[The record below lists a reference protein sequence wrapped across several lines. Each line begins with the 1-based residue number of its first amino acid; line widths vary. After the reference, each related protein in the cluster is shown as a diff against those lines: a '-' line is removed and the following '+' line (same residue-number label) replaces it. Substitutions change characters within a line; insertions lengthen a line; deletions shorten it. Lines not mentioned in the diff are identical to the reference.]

1 MDRMTDD
8 HVTVAGRNRVAGL
21 WLAVLSAGSF
31 GLSGSL
37 ASGLMDAGWS
47 AGGAVLVRVGLAA
60 VALAVPAWLALG
72 GRWSLLRANAG
83 VIVGYGVIAVGGA
96 QLAYFNAVRH
106 MEVGVALLIE
116 YTAPVAVVLWLWV
129 RHAQRPGR
137 LTLVGAAI
145 AAVGLVLVLDLLSGA
160 DLSAVGVAWALAAMV
175 GAATYFVLS
184 AGDSDLHPLVLA
196 AAGLWL
202 ATIVL
207 VLAGVVGVVPVDT
220 STTTVSYGDLEVPF
234 WQPVLALG
242 LVTAA
247 IAYVSGIAASRR
259 LGPRLASFVAL
270 LEVLSGL
277 VFAWLLL
284 GQLPTWVQFVGGLL
298 VLAGVVVVKAGETPD
313 YRASCRLTHTSRT
326 SRSTAAAVGMAS
338 RAPTTPSSAAP
349 TRAAMT
355 VSEPGISTERDI
367 TRG

>member
-1 MDRMTDD
+1 MTQARDAAAR
-8 HVTVAGRNRVAGL
+8 HRTAGL

-47 AGGAVLVRVGLAA
+47 AAGAVLVRVALAA
-60 VALAVPAWLALG
+60 LVLAVPAWMTLD
-72 GRWSLLRANAG
+72 GRWSLLGDNAG
-83 VIVGYGVIAVGGA
+83 VIVGYGVLAVGGA

-116 YTAPVAVVLWLWV
+116 YTAPVAVVLWLWL
-129 RHAQRPGR
+129 RHGQRPVR
-137 LTLVGAAI
+137 LTLVGAI
-145 AAVGLVLVLDLLSGA
+145 VAAVGLVLVLDLVSGA
-160 DLSAVGVAWALAAMV
+160 DLSATGVAWALAAMV

-184 AGDSDLHPLVLA
+184 AGDSDLHPLALA

-207 VLAGVVGVVPVDT
+207 ALAGLTRAIPVDM
-220 STTTVSYGDLEVPF
+220 STATVSYGDSDVPF
-234 WQPVLALG
+234 WLPVLALG
-242 LVTAA
+242 IVTAA

-270 LEVLSGL
+270 LEVLAGL

-284 GQLPTWVQFVGGLL
+284 GQLPTWVQFAGGLL
-298 VLAGVVVVKAGETPD
+298 VLAGVVVVKVGEN
-313 YRASCRLTHTSRT
+313 
-326 SRSTAAAVGMAS
+326 AAAP
-338 RAPTTPSSAAP
+338 PTTVVDPPEAVT
-349 TRAAMT
+349 TRATTTGAPAT
-355 VSEPGISTERDI
+355 GRPAA
-367 TRG
+367 